1 MKVKYSP
8 RARDDLAAILSYIEG
23 HSPQGARNVARA
35 LHRTI
40 ELIGEF
46 PQCGRLAGE
55 QGTRALPV
63 GSYPYLIYWSVE
75 AESVWVVHIRHTAR
89 RPWDPDQDRP

>member
-8 RARDDLAAILSYIEG
+8 RARDDLAAILTYIEG

-46 PQCGRLAGE
+46 PQ
-55 QGTRALPV
+55 
-63 GSYPYLIYWSVE
+63 
-75 AESVWVVHIRHTAR
+75 
-89 RPWDPDQDRP
+89 WDPDQDRP